1 MPALLR
7 KMTLA
12 DVPVVHAIEKRVQ
25 AHPWSLQ
32 LFHDSVTAPHQCT
45 VLELDDLELDDK
57 VRTVVGFCILQPVLD
72 EANLLLMAIDPD
84 YQQQGFGQQLLQQS
98 IDALTDC
105 NMIFLEVRQSNQAA
119 IALYEKLGFAQ
130 IDLRKNY
137 YPSNSPNNSEGS
149 KGKEHA
155 VIMAL
160 TLSLSFS

>member
-1 MPALLR
+1 MSAVLR
-7 KMTLA
+7 NMTLA
-12 DVPVVHAIEKRVQ
+12 DLPAVHAIEKKVQ

-32 LFHDSVTAPHQCT
+32 LFNDSLSAPHHCT
-45 VLELDDLELDDK
+45 VLELDDAA
-57 VRTVVGFCILQPVLD
+57 RTVLGFCILQPVLD
-72 EANLLLMAIDPD
+72 EANLLLMAIDPA

-98 IDALTDC
+98 IDALSGC

-137 YPSNSPNNSEGS
+137 YSSNADRTQ
-149 KGKEHA
+149 GKEHA